1 MLKYILPLALL
12 SMGAQGF
19 AKETAESKT
28 EPVKTTPVQN
38 NKDLG
43 TISETLGHLI
53 AKNLDTLG
61 FQFDMKR
68 VIKGLED
75 SLAGKPA
82 PLSEADCVQAITAIQ
97 EEQFA
102 KLSETNLGIASSFMD
117 KNVLEEGI
125 IQVQKGK
132 LHYRVNQPGS
142 GAEVQATD
150 SPVIRYVGR
159 FLDGKVFGQSKT
171 EETISLEDTIPGFK
185 QGIVGMKEGEKRT
198 LFIHPDLGY
207 GTSSYLPPN
216 TLLTFEIEVV
226 KANAPK
232 EASKSVIGDI
242 EQEIS
247 NESAQ

>member
-1 MLKYILPLALL
+1 MLKYVLPLALL
-12 SMGAQGF
+12 SIGAQGF
-19 AKETAESKT
+19 AKELNEPATESA
-28 EPVKTTPVQN
+28 KTTTVAVE
-38 NKDLG
+38 KDLG
-43 TISETLGHLI
+43 MISETLGHLI

-75 SLAGKPA
+75 SMTGKAA
-82 PLSEADCVQAITAIQ
+82 PLSEAECVQAITLIQ
-97 EEQFA
+97 EEQYA
-102 KLSETNLGIASSFMD
+102 KLSETNLSAASSFME

-132 LHYRVNQPGS
+132 LHYRVNQPGT
-142 GAEVQATD
+142 GAIVQASD
-150 SPVIRYVGR
+150 SPVIRYVGK
-159 FLDGKVFGQSKT
+159 FLDGKIFGQSKT

-198 LFIHPDLGY
+198 LYIHPELGY

-232 EASKSVIGDI
+232 ETPKMGDL

-247 NESAQ
+247 TESAQ

>member
-1 MLKYILPLALL
+1 MLKYMLPLALL
-12 SMGAQGF
+12 SVGVQGF
-19 AKETAESKT
+19 AKTANEAAV
-28 EPVKTTPVQN
+28 EPVATSPVKVE
-38 NKDLG
+38 KDLG
-43 TISETLGHLI
+43 VISETLGHLI

-75 SLAGKPA
+75 SMAGKQA

-97 EEQFA
+97 EEQYA
-102 KLSETNLGIASSFMD
+102 KLSEANLSAASSFMA
-117 KNVLEEGI
+117 KNILEAGI
-125 IQVQKGK
+125 VEVQKGK
-132 LHYRVNQPGS
+132 LQYRVTKAGT
-142 GAEVQATD
+142 GAEVQPSDT
-150 SPVIRYVGR
+150 PVIRYVGR

-171 EETISLEDTIPGFK
+171 DETISLEDTIPGFK
-185 QGIVGMKEGEKRT
+185 QGIVGMKEGEQRT

-216 TLLTFEIEVV
+216 TLLTFDIEVV

-232 EASKSVIGDI
+232 EASTLDI

-247 NESAQ
+247 NESAK